1 MKGIQIPIVN
11 ENYELIGFID
21 EFEYYKKLKKSFDE
35 TIATTYTSCVGFDKN
50 DLAMKGC
57 AIDTMILNKYQ
68 YDIKET
74 GAYMNGFRDGVRSM
88 ELTLESK
95 LAWITEALN
104 ALSNQPFSQTKNQQ
118 NQQQ

>member
-11 ENYELIGFID
+11 EKYELIGFID
-21 EFEYYKKLKKSFDE
+21 EFEYYKNLKKSFDE
-35 TIATTYTSCVGFDKN
+35 TIATTCTSCVGFDKN
-50 DLAMKGC
+50 DLAMTGC

-74 GAYMNGFRDGVRSM
+74 GAYMNGFRDGVRAM

-95 LAWITEALN
+95 RAWIEEALA
-104 ALSNQPFSQTKNQQ
+104 ALSKLPYHTTKNPQQ
-118 NQQQ
+118 

>member
-21 EFEYYKKLKKSFDE
+21 EFEYYKKLEKSFDE
-35 TIATTYTSCVGFDKN
+35 TTATTCTSCVGFDKN
-50 DLAMKGC
+50 NLATADC
-57 AIDTMILNKYQ
+57 AIQTMILNKYQ

-74 GAYMNGFRDGVRSM
+74 SAYMKGFQDGVRSM
-88 ELTLESK
+88 ELTIESK
-95 LAWITEALN
+95 IAWITEALN
-104 ALSNQPFSQTKNQQ
+104 VLSNQPFSQTKNQQ